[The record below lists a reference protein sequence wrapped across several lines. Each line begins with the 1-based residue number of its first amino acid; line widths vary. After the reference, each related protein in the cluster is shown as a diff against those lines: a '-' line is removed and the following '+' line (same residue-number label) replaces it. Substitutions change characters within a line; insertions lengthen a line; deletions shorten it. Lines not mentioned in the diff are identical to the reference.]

1 MGTARYAASACCW
14 PAVQCQGRSSCS
26 RICSISAMRARTP
39 ASQTWGSMSLSL
51 ALPIRDYNTA
61 ALVAAAIGASEQPGF
76 ASETDA
82 AQRSLRS
89 IVREANAAVMLS
101 TPAQTRVK
109 HCHSNE
115 LAHLLRP
122 GTCIVVP
129 PHSKTLIANSRNR
142 SVSPFHRELVRQL
155 SIAAAG
161 RNRRPVEGKVIHIFS
176 VARRVMPINQCRLD
190 PFAIQGPDP
199 CLTNAQLFASPKL
212 FYPHVSALLWLFRY
226 TPSDVTCLTNVQQP
240 SYGYSILI
248 RIIPT
253 CVNAINSRYGR
264 QSLPVLL

>member
-1 MGTARYAASACCW
+1 MIPRYSANSTIHRSCCNTAILGRSRATRPSHSLGGTLGQTRVGTARYAASACCW

-161 RNRRPVEGKVIHIFS
+161 QIGRASCRE
-176 VARRVMPINQCRLD
+176 RV
-190 PFAIQGPDP
+190 
-199 CLTNAQLFASPKL
+199 
-212 FYPHVSALLWLFRY
+212 
-226 TPSDVTCLTNVQQP
+226 
-240 SYGYSILI
+240 
-248 RIIPT
+248 
-253 CVNAINSRYGR
+253 
-264 QSLPVLL
+264 